1 MGSFACTASPD
12 GRALVFVRLVGGFTQ
27 LVRFDLPSGHEQPL
41 TTSGSEKYEAAW
53 SPDGRWI
60 AFSANTGGAVNVW
73 RIPTGSGS
81 EQQLTA
87 GSDRIRHLFYSPDGK
102 WLYVQPNH
110 RNIYR
115 MPADGGPRR
124 AVTHFPDNSSLFIEE
139 PAISPDGRYLVYN
152 RGHGGSSIWL
162 LTLNSSAENRGSQ

>member
-1 MGSFACTASPD
+1 QRGTNVMNAFWRTALDGSSFERLAPPLSANETIAMGSFACTASPD

-102 WLYVQPNH
+102 WL
-110 RNIYR
+110 
-115 MPADGGPRR
+115 
-124 AVTHFPDNSSLFIEE
+124 
-139 PAISPDGRYLVYN
+139 
-152 RGHGGSSIWL
+152 
-162 LTLNSSAENRGSQ
+162 